1 MNIQQTAVL
10 AINTPRASMLAM
22 GCLLA
27 GGMLTLI
34 GAWQRSVVMGLVAT
48 GLRTKARAVDDTRH
62 HHDTTI
68 LPGGHH
74 LVWEFQTIDGTVIH
88 HEGLADPIQVPKRGD
103 TVRVIYDPADPTNAR
118 LETFAE
124 RTLAWAMFL
133 YSGLALLGLALVSFL
148 VSAL

>member
-1 MNIQQTAVL
+1 
-10 AINTPRASMLAM
+10 MLAM

-34 GAWQRSVVMGLVAT
+34 GAWQRSQVMGLVTT
-48 GLRTKARAVDDTRH
+48 GLRTKAKAVDDTRH

-68 LPGGHH
+68 LPGGDH
-74 LVWEFQTIDGTVIH
+74 LVWEFRTLDGTVIH
-88 HEGLADPIQVPKRGD
+88 HEGLADAIQGPKRGE
-103 TVRVIYDPADPTNAR
+103 TVRVIYDPADPHNAR

-133 YSGLALLGLALVSFL
+133 YSGLALLALSLVSFIFW
-148 VSAL
+148 AL

>member
-1 MNIQQTAVL
+1 
-10 AINTPRASMLAM
+10 MLGM

-27 GGMLTLI
+27 GGMLTAI
-34 GAWQRSVVMGLVAT
+34 GAWQRSVVMGLVAN

-74 LVWEFQTIDGTVIH
+74 LVWEFQTVDGTVIH
-88 HEGLADPIQVPKRGD
+88 HEGLADALQGPELGE
-103 TVRVIYDPADPTNAR
+103 TARVIYDPADPHNAR

-133 YSGLALLGLALVSFL
+133 YSGLALLALSLVSL
-148 VSAL
+148 IIWAL

>member
-1 MNIQQTAVL
+1 MDIQQIAVL
-10 AINTPRASMLAM
+10 ALSTPRASMLGM

-27 GGMLTLI
+27 GGMLTAI
-34 GAWQRSVVMGLVAT
+34 GAWQRSVVMGLVAN

-74 LVWEFQTIDGTVIH
+74 LVWEFQTVDGTVIH
-88 HEGLADPIQVPKRGD
+88 HEGLADALQGPELGE
-103 TVRVIYDPADPTNAR
+103 TARVIYDPADPHNAR

-133 YSGLALLGLALVSFL
+133 YSGLALLALSLVSL
-148 VSAL
+148 IIWAL